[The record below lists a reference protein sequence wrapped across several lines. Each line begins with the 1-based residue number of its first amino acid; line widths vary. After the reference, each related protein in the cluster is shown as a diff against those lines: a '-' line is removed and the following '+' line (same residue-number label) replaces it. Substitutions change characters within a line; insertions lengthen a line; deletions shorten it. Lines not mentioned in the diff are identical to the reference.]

1 MAAEYWQN
9 CPDENNG
16 SHYFVHYKGWKQSW
30 DEWVPEFRVHKFTEE
45 NLRKSESLKASYFK
59 SRKTSSEES
68 LQGVAAAEAKSS
80 TAFSPNLS
88 SSERARKRSK
98 GDGTQKIDT
107 GDETIK
113 APDMKLQIPHSLKL
127 QLVDD
132 WEYVT
137 RQQRVSTIIKRISNN
152 NDDDAVVMVIMIRWI

>member
-1 MAAEYWQN
+1 LAAEYWQN
-9 CPDENNG
+9 RPDENNG
-16 SHYFVHYKGWKQSW
+16 PHYFVHYKGWKQSW
-30 DEWVPEFRVHKFTEE
+30 DEWVPESRVHKFDEE
-45 NLRKSESLKASYFK
+45 NLHKSESLKASYFK
-59 SRKTSSEES
+59 GRKTSSEES

-80 TAFSPNLS
+80 TAASS

-98 GDGTQKIDT
+98 GDGTQKIDA
-107 GDETIK
+107 GDETLK

-137 RQQRVSTIIKRISNN
+137 RQQRVS
-152 NDDDAVVMVIMIRWI
+152 A